1 MAGRKIHQFCDFCGE
16 KKLMIT
22 LLHPIWLL
30 LAIPLLAAWWLW
42 KPSSHFLRHMRLII
56 ILLIL
61 LAISGLA
68 LKLPSRAGTMVV
80 VADRSL
86 SMPAG
91 SDAAEKEA
99 IELIQRAMG
108 DDDRLSV
115 VSFGQNAAIERA
127 PQTGAFAGFTNQV
140 ERDAS
145 NLTDAIEKAMAL
157 IPVDSPGKI
166 LVISDGQWTGK
177 DPSIAAS
184 KAAMRSIAIDYRSL
198 QRSTANDLAIAQIDA
213 PVTVTPGEAFMI
225 TAWVKAPAQ
234 QAIGFELRRGGQTGQ
249 TLASGRATVATG
261 LNRLTFRDT
270 AGDPGTQG
278 YALIITGNGDD
289 PVPENNAAKILVGI
303 QGPRPLLV
311 LTSTANSGLARLLA
325 AGGMKI
331 KTLQMEQT
339 GQTGQGEWSL
349 DELAQYSGLLIEN
362 VSAQKIGERGMETIA
377 TWVTETG
384 AGMMMTGGK
393 NAYGPGGYFKS
404 PLEPVMPVSME
415 LRQEHRKLS
424 LAMVVAMD
432 RSGSMTVPVA
442 GNRTKMDL
450 ANLAA
455 VQVLDLLSPNDEFGV
470 IAVDST
476 SHIIADLNTVDVNA
490 GLRNRILQID
500 SGGNGIFIYEALTAA
515 ADMMLKAKAGT
526 RHILLFADAADS
538 EEPGKYQ
545 ELLKQCEAAGIT
557 VSVIGL
563 GKPSDQDADL
573 LRDIAKRGNGQIYFT
588 ESASELPR
596 LFAQDT
602 IVVAR
607 STFLEEPAQV
617 QFTGGLVTLTGKQ
630 LSNAPKIGGY
640 NLTYLRPKANLAA
653 LTTDQYQAPV
663 AAAWQAGSG
672 RVLCYTGEADGAY
685 TGSMAGWKDAGEFFT
700 SLARWTAGEGKELPG
715 NMLITQ
721 EVRNGVSV
729 IRLHLDPEKDEVET
743 GRASLSELPN
753 VTTLRGVAGSKPA
766 SERTEM
772 YWSSADTLEVDIPL
786 RGSETALSS
795 VEVPGAGRITLAP
808 VALPYSSEYKPAS
821 GEEGE
826 SALARLAQAT
836 GGKERIDLAGVWRD
850 LPRKMRMIEVAPWLL
865 ILATLLLLVEV
876 LERHSGLITSR
887 LLPSLER
894 AGRTRIH
901 RVELKKK
908 EAKQPQSVEEPAS
921 EIERE
926 EAPVEKSEPAEIL
939 GALQQARQQAKERIQ
954 KNQ

>member
-1 MAGRKIHQFCDFCGE
+1 MV
-16 KKLMIT
+16 T

-30 LAIPLLAAWWLW
+30 LAIPLLATWWLW
-42 KPSSHFLRHMRLII
+42 KPSSRLLRHVRLII
-56 ILLIL
+56 VLLIL
-61 LAISGLA
+61 FGISGLA
-68 LKLPSRAGTMVV
+68 IKLPSRAGTIVV
-80 VADRSL
+80 IADRSL

-108 DDDRLSV
+108 ADDRLSV
-115 VSFGQNAAIERA
+115 ISFGENAAIERA
-127 PQTGAFAGFTNQV
+127 PQTGEFSGFTNQV
-140 ERDAS
+140 ERDGS

-166 LVISDGQWTGK
+166 LVISDGRWTGK
-177 DPSIAAS
+177 DPSTAAS

-198 QRSTANDLAIAQIDA
+198 QRSTANDLAIAHIDA

-225 TAWVKAPAQ
+225 TAWVKSPAQ
-234 QAIGFELRRGGQTGQ
+234 QEIKFELQRSGQL
-249 TLASGRATVATG
+249 LAAGMTTAASG

-270 AGDPGTQG
+270 AGDPGAQG
-278 YALIITGNGDD
+278 YVLKIIGNGDD

-311 LTSTANSGLARLLA
+311 LTSTGNSGLARLLA

-331 KTLQMEQT
+331 KTLQPGQTEQT
-339 GQTGQGEWSL
+339 RQQGEISNFKFQISNLQWSL

-362 VSAQKIGERGMETIA
+362 VPAQKIGERGMETIA
-377 TWVTETG
+377 SWITETG

-404 PLEPVMPVSME
+404 PLEPVMPLSME

-432 RSGSMTVPVA
+432 RSGSMAVPVG

-455 VQVLDLLSPNDEFGV
+455 VQVLDMLSPSDEFGV
-470 IAVDST
+470 IAVDSI
-476 SHIIADLNTVDVNA
+476 SHVIAELNTVDVNTR
-490 GLRNRILQID
+490 LRNRILQID
-500 SGGNGIFIYEALTAA
+500 SGGGGIFIYEALTAA

-538 EEPGKYQ
+538 EEPGMYQ
-545 ELLKQCEAAGIT
+545 ELLKKCEAAGIT

-588 ESASELPR
+588 ESAAELPR

-607 STFLEEPAQV
+607 STFLEEPTQV
-617 QFTGGLVTLTGKQ
+617 QFMGGLVTLTGRQ
-630 LSNAPKIGGY
+630 FSGAPKIGGY

-653 LTTDQYQAPV
+653 LTTDEYQAPV

-685 TGSMAGWKDAGEFFT
+685 TGPMAGWKDAGEFFT

-729 IRLHLDPEKDEVET
+729 IRLHRDPEKEDAET
-743 GRASLSELPN
+743 GPASLSELPN
-753 VTTLRGVAGSKPA
+753 VTTLRGIAGSKPS
-766 SERTEM
+766 SEKTEM
-772 YWSSADTLEVDIPL
+772 HWVSADTLEVEIPL
-786 RGSETALSS
+786 RGNETALSS
-795 VEVPGAGRITLAP
+795 VEVPGAGRVTLAP
-808 VALPYSSEYKPAS
+808 VALPYSPEYKSAS
-821 GEEGE
+821 SEEGE

-850 LPRKMRMIEVAPWLL
+850 LPRKMRLIEVAPWLL

-887 LLPSLER
+887 LLPALER
-894 AGRTRIH
+894 AGGIRK
-901 RVELKKK
+901 VEIKKR
-908 EAKQPQSVEEPAS
+908 EAKQPQSVAEPAS
-921 EIERE
+921 EIEQE
-926 EAPVEKSEPAEIL
+926 EAPVEKAEPAEIL
-939 GALQQARQQAKERIQ
+939 GALQKARQQAKERIRN
-954 KNQ
+954 KRK